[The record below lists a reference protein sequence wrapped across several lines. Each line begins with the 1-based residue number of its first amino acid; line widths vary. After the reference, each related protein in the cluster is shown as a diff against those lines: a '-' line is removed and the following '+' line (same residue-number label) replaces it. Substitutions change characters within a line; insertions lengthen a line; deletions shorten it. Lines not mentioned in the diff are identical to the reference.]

1 MALNFHADLANKKGL
16 SPRKGIRMYIL
27 QQYFK
32 NRQVDCSFVE
42 CPVLLMLVVLPWL
55 YIFLVICIS
64 YVISD
69 LVISR
74 SVLADLDPCSN
85 ASCKY
90 HSHCVSLSPNQFTC
104 ACEGSCPSY
113 EEQVCASNGRT
124 FTNLCLLKQEI
135 CRTRGNYT
143 KYHPGSCIG
152 TFLFKSK
159 TFKFLNRLSICF
171 KAIYFRAFF

>member
-1 MALNFHADLANKKGL
+1 MEWKRA
-16 SPRKGIRMYIL
+16 
-27 QQYFK
+27 K
-32 NRQVDCSFVE
+32 N
-42 CPVLLMLVVLPWL
+42 
-55 YIFLVICIS
+55 ICVRPLT
-64 YVISD
+64 YTQ
-69 LVISR
+69 LFAISR
-74 SVLADLDPCSN
+74 LLLTLPVPLCTEAFLFSFCSKQMNMSIADLDPCSN

-152 TFLFKSK
+152 TFLFKYK
-159 TFKFLNRLSICF
+159 TFKSAQYLF
-171 KAIYFRAFF
+171 